1 MGYYDKRDIIYKI
14 STAKFRK
21 LCLLGMTASQ
31 KIKAVD
37 KALKEKGIST
47 EG

>member
-1 MGYYDKRDIIYKI
+1 MGYYSKCDIIYKI
-14 STAKFRK
+14 GTAEFRR
-21 LCLLGMTASQ
+21 LCLLGMTANQ

-37 KALKEKGIST
+37 KALDEKGIST